1 MNGWL
6 EVTCPEARC
15 NARSGEP
22 CRNLATG
29 QSLRRRPAHE
39 RRLWNAEALGLW
51 EPPVETYDER
61 EEDPWL
67 A

>member
-6 EVTCPEARC
+6 QVTCPEARC
-15 NARSGEP
+15 NAGVDEP

-29 QSLRRRPAHE
+29 QPLRARPAHE

-51 EPPVETYDER
+51 AAPTNTYDEN
-61 EEDPWL
+61 EEDPW
-67 A
+67 AA